1 MNKYQ
6 SFISRFATAFLLVLV
21 FALGACASGPRLVDH
36 AFGFDVLNDS
46 PDVVLLDYRYGTSK
60 QPGARPPEWS
70 LRDGNVRQQAGISGE
85 IVQGESLYVKWRIK
99 ASGEVL
105 DDIVDLKSRLPKDIT
120 GHRLYFVVE
129 GRQLHVYLISP
140 RLRPSNFP
148 IVGPTKY
155 RYYQAYVIY
164 PNSTLNY

>member
-1 MNKYQ
+1 MKKNQ

-70 LRDGNVRQQAGISGE
+70 LRDGNVRQQAGIIGE
-85 IVQGESLYVKWRIK
+85 MVLGDTLYVKWRIK

-105 DDIVDLKSRLPKDIT
+105 EDTIDLKSRLPKDIT
-120 GHRLYFVVE
+120 DHRLYFVVE

-140 RLRPSNFP
+140 RLRPSSFP

-155 RYYQAYVIY
+155 RYYQAYVTY
-164 PNSTLNY
+164 PDPTLKN

>member
-6 SFISRFATAFLLVLV
+6 PFIRHLSIAFLLGLV
-21 FALGACASGPRLVDH
+21 FALDACASGPRLVKH

-46 PDVVLLDYRYGTSK
+46 PDVVLLDYRYGTSR

-85 IVQGESLYVKWRIK
+85 MILGDTLYVKWRIK

-105 DDIVDLKSRLPKDIT
+105 EDTVDLKSRLPSDIA
-120 GHRLYFVVE
+120 GHRLYFVVK

-140 RLRPSNFP
+140 RLRPSNFS

-155 RYYQAYVIY
+155 RYYQTYEIY
-164 PNSTLNY
+164 PNSTLNN